1 MLQVAVGCSSE
12 KDRATMPPLGEDF
25 QSNEARHGDQRAST
39 MRSKGSRET
48 FNGVLYESFN
58 ERGQRTALGY
68 AEAGTTSPAFRD
80 VLRYQSLTLLEQLDT
95 ESPIAFMTPTALSG
109 WYEEYDSVSGEE
121 KKVLRVEFA
130 YGMVS
135 RVQIWQEDVLVMDSH
150 VDDEGRYRK
159 LTRIINNDDGSLR
172 MIETVEGQGCFETE
186 RSDFYFEAAPAVE
199 RRYDI
204 ARDTCTGRSE
214 IQMWTFFKPGTDAVI
229 EHESVSESI
238 EVDGCHQYSKA
249 REYYPNG
256 QLKADIE
263 MREGLVL
270 EEKRYNEEGRR
281 VSNPLHSSLN
291 AFRADLHRK
300 KCNRP

>member
-1 MLQVAVGCSSE
+1 MLFGFDV
-12 KDRATMPPLGEDF
+12 K
-25 QSNEARHGDQRAST
+25 SN
-39 MRSKGSRET
+39 
-48 FNGVLYESFN
+48 
-58 ERGQRTALGY
+58 
-68 AEAGTTSPAFRD
+68 
-80 VLRYQSLTLLEQLDT
+80 
-95 ESPIAFMTPTALSG
+95 
-109 WYEEYDSVSGEE
+109 
-121 KKVLRVEFA
+121 
-130 YGMVS
+130 
-135 RVQIWQEDVLVMDSH
+135 
-150 VDDEGRYRK
+150 
-159 LTRIINNDDGSLR
+159 
-172 MIETVEGQGCFETE
+172 
-186 RSDFYFEAAPAVE
+186 AVE
-199 RRYDI
+199 RRYAI
-204 ARDTCTGRSE
+204 TRDTCTGRSE

-281 VSNPLHSSLN
+281 VSNPLYSSLN